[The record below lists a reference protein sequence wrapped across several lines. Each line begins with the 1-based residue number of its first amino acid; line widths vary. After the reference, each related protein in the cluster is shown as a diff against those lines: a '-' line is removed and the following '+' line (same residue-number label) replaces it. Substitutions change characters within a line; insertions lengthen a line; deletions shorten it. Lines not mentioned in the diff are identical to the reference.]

1 MNSHTEET
9 YYPLL
14 SKRNNLKR
22 KMLHLLEVVIIAA
35 TDLKLK
41 TKAEADSKVNKFHN
55 YGLPFSF
62 LKERPKWVIGLPLVI
77 TSGLLGIWTA
87 SVTDDK
93 TPEAEKTA
101 LSLML
106 AGGISNVVDRLKR
119 GYVVDYLNIPKGK
132 MKHFFFNIGDAA
144 IILGSGVY
152 FIWTV
157 VSRRKS

>member
-1 MNSHTEET
+1 MA
-9 YYPLL
+9 LL
-14 SKRNNLKR
+14 
-22 KMLHLLEVVIIAA
+22 A
-35 TDLKLK
+35 
-41 TKAEADSKVNKFHN
+41 
-55 YGLPFSF
+55 
-62 LKERPKWVIGLPLVI
+62 
-77 TSGLLGIWTA
+77 LGIWAA

-132 MKHFFFNIGDAA
+132 MKNFFFNIGDAA